1 MRKGN
6 EAIVCLL
13 LENGADINARSASK
27 QTSFQRAMIER
38 GSGSVFQ
45 VLLKRGRNLQHNE
58 PWEQTALH
66 VAAEEGHE
74 RVVRLLLEKG
84 ANPDTRD
91 SGDETPL
98 DLSGKFGFMPVVK
111 VLEPVTHQE
120 SRGLFPSLRDAT
132 ISVNR
137 LARSAL
143 AFVEVFCISISN
155 EYPTEIGIVMSHT
168 PSLTYTRRDL
178 KYCGCVL
185 DHC

>member
-1 MRKGN
+1 M
-6 EAIVCLL
+6 CLL

-27 QTSFQRAMIER
+27 RTPFQRAMMEK

-58 PWEQTALH
+58 PWEQTALD

-98 DLSGKFGFMPVVK
+98 DLARKFGFMLVVK

-120 SRGLFPSLRDAT
+120 SRGLFPSLCDAT
-132 ISVNR
+132 VSVNR
-137 LARSAL
+137 LAQSVL
-143 AFVEVFCISISN
+143 VLVEVFCISVGN
-155 EYPTEIGIVMSHT
+155 
-168 PSLTYTRRDL
+168 
-178 KYCGCVL
+178 
-185 DHC
+185 